1 MSQALLGRA
10 SVRAGALGAL
20 ARDCLF
26 AELETHPK
34 PGLVSHRDAGAHR
47 DMDAPLLLRS
57 ATVLEPFFAE
67 LAEAGAEGVAM
78 DGLRRIGIAA
88 EAAMLAATGG
98 VNTHRGAIFA
108 LGLLC
113 AAAGLREAEARS
125 LPLGNLVALRWGAA
139 IADAPQN
146 AGSHG
151 AIARQRFR
159 AGGARAEAAAGF
171 PSAYGIGLPALRR
184 GRLLAPGDA
193 EAARVQACM
202 ELIAQLD
209 DTNLL
214 HRGGTGGLAFART
227 AAARFLADGGVGRGD
242 WRGAA
247 ETIHRDFIGRNLS
260 PGGAADLLAITLFL
274 DREEG

>member
-1 MSQALLGRA
+1 
-10 SVRAGALGAL
+10 
-20 ARDCLF
+20 
-26 AELETHPK
+26 
-34 PGLVSHRDAGAHR
+34 
-47 DMDAPLLLRS
+47 MDAPLLRRS
-57 ATVLEPFFAE
+57 AAVLEPFFAA
-67 LAEAGAEGVAM
+67 LAEAGAAGVSM